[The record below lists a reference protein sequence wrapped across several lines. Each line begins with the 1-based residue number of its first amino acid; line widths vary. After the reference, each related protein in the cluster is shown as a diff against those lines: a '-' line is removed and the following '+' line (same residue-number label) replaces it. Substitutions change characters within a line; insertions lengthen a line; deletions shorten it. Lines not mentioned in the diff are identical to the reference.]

1 MFFFSG
7 LFGDVEQIS
16 HFDSYHPV
24 GSTGEIIFLGAVVE
38 IGEAIVIAS
47 FYLEMAD
54 FGAQFYTEAGRYT
67 IIELVFHIHVMLFGG
82 KVGIVFPRTA
92 LCCSAFAAAVSAAP
106 VTTQGTGVGK
116 HGDVTVA
123 VTFDSGKIKDIKIVK
138 QQENPVLAAKVFT
151 DLKQHVIDTNSV
163 QLDAISG
170 ATFSSKGFL
179 DAVADAAKKAGVTLS
194 KADKK
199 AIKKAVKALPKES
212 SYDVV
217 VIGAGGAGFSAAI
230 EAKNAGA
237 NVVLLEKMPAV
248 GGNSLIS
255 GAEMNAAKN
264 WVQPKL
270 GINDDSPEL
279 HAEDTYKGGDM
290 KGDMNVI
297 KVMTHNALDAAK
309 WCRDYLGVRF
319 EDDNL
324 FFFGGHSRKRALI
337 PVGHTGTE
345 FITKF
350 QAKADELG
358 IPVITNMKAEELI
371 KDKSGRVVGV
381 KATMN
386 GASYTFNAKGGVVLA
401 TGGFGA
407 NPEMVK
413 KYNPK
418 IDERFKT
425 TDAPGTTG
433 EALYMAERAGAQ
445 LVNMGYIQTYPIC
458 DPISGVIELIADA
471 RFDGAIMLNQEGK
484 RFVEELQRRDV
495 LSEAILKQ
503 TGGYCWVLWND
514 KIGSISNT
522 VKEHPTEY
530 EAFTKQGIMA
540 TCDDLKCVADFTKIP
555 FDSLKGTVNRVSSMT
570 GKGNDKDFNHRSG
583 LVDMT
588 QGKYYVIKAVP
599 SVHHTMGGVRIN
611 EKAQAL
617 TAEGKAIPG
626 LWAAGEV
633 TGVTHGTNRLG
644 GNAYTDIIV
653 FGRIAGKAAAEAAK

>member
-1 MFFFSG
+1 
-7 LFGDVEQIS
+7 
-16 HFDSYHPV
+16 
-24 GSTGEIIFLGAVVE
+24 
-38 IGEAIVIAS
+38 
-47 FYLEMAD
+47 
-54 FGAQFYTEAGRYT
+54 
-67 IIELVFHIHVMLFGG
+67 MLF
-82 KVGIVFPRTA
+82 RQT
-92 LCCSAFAAAVSAAP
+92 LLAAAVGLMSAAAVAAP

-116 HGDVTVA
+116 HGDMTVA
-123 VTFDSGKIKDIKIVK
+123 VTFDNGRIQAIEIVK
-138 QQENPVLAAKVFT
+138 EAENPVLAKKVYT
-151 DLKQHVIDTNSV
+151 DLKAAVIASNSAD
-163 QLDAISG
+163 LDAISG

-179 DAVADAAKKAGVTLS
+179 DAVKDAAKKAGVTLS
-194 KADKK
+194 KADAKT
-199 AIKKAVKALPKES
+199 IKKVVKNIPAVS
-212 SYDVV
+212 NYDVV

-255 GAEMNAAKN
+255 GAEMNAARN

-270 GINDDSPEL
+270 GILDDSAER
-279 HAEDTYKGGDM
+279 HAADTFKGGDK
-290 KGDMNVI
+290 KGDMKVI
-297 KVMTHNALDAAK
+297 NVMTANALDAAK

-345 FITKF
+345 FIAKF

-358 IPVITNMKAEELI
+358 IPVITDMKAEELI
-371 KDKSGRVVGV
+371 KDKTGRVVGV
-381 KATMN
+381 KATSH
-386 GASYTFNAKGGVVLA
+386 GATYTFNAKGGVVLA

-407 NPEMVK
+407 NKAMVK

-433 EALYMAERAGAQ
+433 EALYMAKRAGAQ

-458 DPISGVIELIADA
+458 DPISGVIELIADS

-484 RFVEELQRRDV
+484 RFVEELERRDV

-503 TGGYCWVLWND
+503 TGNYCWVLWND
-514 KIGSISNT
+514 NIGKISNT

-540 TCDDLKCVADFTKIP
+540 TCPDLKCIADFTKMP
-555 FDSLKGTVNRVSSMT
+555 LKQLESTVKRVSSMA
-570 GKGNDKDFNHRSG
+570 GKGNDKDFHHRGG
-583 LVDMT
+583 LMDMSEG
-588 QGKYYVIKAVP
+588 QYYVIKAVP
-599 SVHHTMGGVRIN
+599 STHHTMGGVRIN

-617 TAEGKAIPG
+617 TAKGQVIPG

-653 FGRIAGKAAAEAAK
+653 FGRIAGEAAAFEAAARSAK

>member
-1 MFFFSG
+1 MK
-7 LFGDVEQIS
+7 
-16 HFDSYHPV
+16 
-24 GSTGEIIFLGAVVE
+24 STMIKSAVAMV
-38 IGEAIVIAS
+38 
-47 FYLEMAD
+47 
-54 FGAQFYTEAGRYT
+54 
-67 IIELVFHIHVMLFGG
+67 
-82 KVGIVFPRTA
+82 
-92 LCCSAFAAAVSAAP
+92 FAAGFATASMAAP
-106 VTTQGTGVGK
+106 VTAEGTGVGK
-116 HGDVTVA
+116 HGDITVA
-123 VTFDSGKIKDIKIVK
+123 VTFDAGKIQDIKIVK
-138 QQENPVLAAKVFT
+138 NAENPILAKKVFT
-151 DLKQHVIDTNSV
+151 DLKDQVVALSSTDV
-163 QLDAISG
+163 DLISG
-170 ATFSSKGFL
+170 ATFSAKGFI
-179 DAVADAAKKAGVTLS
+179 DAVNDAAKKAGVTLA

-199 AIKKAVKALPKES
+199 ALKKAARELPKTS
-212 SYDVV
+212 NYDVV

-230 EAKNAGA
+230 TARNAGA

-255 GAEMNAAKN
+255 GAEMNVAKN

-279 HAEDTYKGGDM
+279 HAQDTFKGGDG
-290 KGDMNVI
+290 KGDMKVI
-297 KVMTHNALDAAK
+297 NVMTHEALDAAK

-345 FITKF
+345 FIAKF

-371 KDKSGRVVGV
+371 KDKDGRVVGV
-381 KATMN
+381 KATMD
-386 GASYTFNAKGGVVLA
+386 GSEYTFNAKGGVVLA

-425 TDAPGTTG
+425 TDAPGSTG
-433 EALYMAERAGAQ
+433 EALYMAERAGAE

-458 DPISGVIELIADA
+458 DPLSGAIELIADA

-495 LSEAILKQ
+495 LSEAILNQ
-503 TGGYCWVLWND
+503 TGQYCWVLWND
-514 KIGSISNT
+514 NIGKISNT
-522 VKEHPTEY
+522 VKAHANEY
-530 EAFTKQGIMA
+530 EAFTKQGIMT
-540 TCDDLKCVADFTKIP
+540 TCDDLKCIADFTKIP
-555 FDSLKGTVNRVSSMT
+555 FDQLRKTVKRVSDMA

-583 LVDMT
+583 LVDMQ

-599 SVHHTMGGVRIN
+599 STHHTMGGVRIN
-611 EKAQAL
+611 EKAEAL
-617 TAEGKAIPG
+617 TAEGKVIPG

-653 FGRIAGKAAAEAAK
+653 FGRIAGEAAAKAAK

>member
-1 MFFFSG
+1 
-7 LFGDVEQIS
+7 
-16 HFDSYHPV
+16 
-24 GSTGEIIFLGAVVE
+24 
-38 IGEAIVIAS
+38 
-47 FYLEMAD
+47 
-54 FGAQFYTEAGRYT
+54 
-67 IIELVFHIHVMLFGG
+67 MLF
-82 KVGIVFPRTA
+82 RQT
-92 LCCSAFAAAVSAAP
+92 LLAAAVGLMSAAAVAAP

-116 HGDVTVA
+116 HGDMTVA
-123 VTFDSGKIKDIKIVK
+123 VTFDNGRIQAIEIVK
-138 QQENPVLAAKVFT
+138 EAENPVLAKKVYT
-151 DLKQHVIDTNSV
+151 DLKAAVSASNSAD
-163 QLDAISG
+163 LDAISG

-179 DAVADAAKKAGVTLS
+179 DAVKDAAKKAGVTLS
-194 KADKK
+194 KADAK
-199 AIKKAVKALPKES
+199 AIKKVVKNIPAVS
-212 SYDVV
+212 NYDVV

-255 GAEMNAAKN
+255 GAEMNAARN

-270 GINDDSPEL
+270 GILDDSAER
-279 HAEDTYKGGDM
+279 HAADTFKGGDK
-290 KGDMNVI
+290 KGDMKVI
-297 KVMTHNALDAAK
+297 NVMTANALDAAK

-345 FITKF
+345 FIAKF

-358 IPVITNMKAEELI
+358 IPVITDMKAEELI
-371 KDKSGRVVGV
+371 KDKTGRVVGV
-381 KATMN
+381 KATSH
-386 GASYTFNAKGGVVLA
+386 GATYTFNAKGGVVLA

-407 NPEMVK
+407 NKAMVK

-433 EALYMAERAGAQ
+433 EALYMAKRAGAQ

-458 DPISGVIELIADA
+458 DPISGVIELIADS

-484 RFVEELQRRDV
+484 RFVEELERRDV

-503 TGGYCWVLWND
+503 TGNYCWVLWND
-514 KIGSISNT
+514 NIGKISNT

-540 TCDDLKCVADFTKIP
+540 TCPDLKCIADFTKMP
-555 FDSLKGTVNRVSSMT
+555 LKQLESTVKRVSSMA
-570 GKGNDKDFNHRSG
+570 GKGNDKDFHHRGG
-583 LVDMT
+583 LMDMSEG
-588 QGKYYVIKAVP
+588 QYYVIKAVP
-599 SVHHTMGGVRIN
+599 STHHTMGGVRIN

-617 TAEGKAIPG
+617 TAKGQVIPG

-653 FGRIAGKAAAEAAK
+653 FGRIAGEAAAFEAAARSAK

>member
-1 MFFFSG
+1 
-7 LFGDVEQIS
+7 
-16 HFDSYHPV
+16 
-24 GSTGEIIFLGAVVE
+24 
-38 IGEAIVIAS
+38 
-47 FYLEMAD
+47 
-54 FGAQFYTEAGRYT
+54 
-67 IIELVFHIHVMLFGG
+67 MLFRQTLLAAT
-82 KVGIVFPRTA
+82 VG
-92 LCCSAFAAAVSAAP
+92 LMSAAAVAAP

-116 HGDVTVA
+116 HGDMTVA
-123 VTFDSGKIKDIKIVK
+123 VTFDNGRIQAIEIVK
-138 QQENPVLAAKVFT
+138 EAENPVLAKKVYT
-151 DLKQHVIDTNSV
+151 DLKAAVIASNSAD
-163 QLDAISG
+163 LDAISG

-179 DAVADAAKKAGVTLS
+179 DAVKDAAKKAGVTLS
-194 KADKK
+194 KADAQ
-199 AIKKAVKALPKES
+199 AIKKVVKNIPAVS
-212 SYDVV
+212 NYDVV

-255 GAEMNAAKN
+255 GAEMNAARN

-270 GINDDSPEL
+270 GILDDSAER
-279 HAEDTYKGGDM
+279 HAADTFKGGDK
-290 KGDMNVI
+290 KGDMKVI
-297 KVMTHNALDAAK
+297 NVMTANALDAAK

-345 FITKF
+345 FIAKF

-358 IPVITNMKAEELI
+358 IPVITDMKAEELI
-371 KDKSGRVVGV
+371 KDKTGRVVGV
-381 KATMN
+381 KATSH
-386 GASYTFNAKGGVVLA
+386 GATYTFNAKGGVVLA

-407 NPEMVK
+407 NKAMVK

-433 EALYMAERAGAQ
+433 EALYMAKRAGAQ

-484 RFVEELQRRDV
+484 RFVEELGRRDV
-495 LSEAILKQ
+495 LSEAILAQ
-503 TGGYCWVLWND
+503 TGNYCWVLWND
-514 KIGSISNT
+514 KIGAVSNT

-530 EAFTKQGIMA
+530 DAFTKQGIMT
-540 TCDDLKCVADFTKIP
+540 TCDDLKCISDFTKIP
-555 FDSLKGTVNRVSSMT
+555 YDALKGTVDRVTSMA
-570 GKGNDKDFNHRSG
+570 GKGNDKDFHHRAG
-583 LVDMT
+583 LVDMS

-611 EKAQAL
+611 EKAEAL
-617 TAEGKAIPG
+617 TADGKVIPG

>member
-1 MFFFSG
+1 MKSTMIKSAVAMVFA
-7 LFGDVEQIS
+7 
-16 HFDSYHPV
+16 V
-24 GSTGEIIFLGAVVE
+24 G
-38 IGEAIVIAS
+38 
-47 FYLEMAD
+47 
-54 FGAQFYTEAGRYT
+54 
-67 IIELVFHIHVMLFGG
+67 
-82 KVGIVFPRTA
+82 
-92 LCCSAFAAAVSAAP
+92 FAAASMAAP
-106 VTTQGTGVGK
+106 VTAEGTGVGK
-116 HGDVTVA
+116 HGDITVA
-123 VTFDSGKIKDIKIVK
+123 VTFDAGKIQDIKIVK
-138 QQENPVLAAKVFT
+138 NAENPILAKKVFT
-151 DLKQHVIDTNSV
+151 DLKDQVVALSSTDV
-163 QLDAISG
+163 DLVSG
-170 ATFSSKGFL
+170 ATFSAKGFI
-179 DAVADAAKKAGVTLS
+179 DAVNDAAKKAGVTLA

-199 AIKKAVKALPKES
+199 ALKKAARELPKTS
-212 SYDVV
+212 NYDVV

-230 EAKNAGA
+230 TARNAGA

-255 GAEMNAAKN
+255 GAEMNVAKN

-279 HAEDTYKGGDM
+279 HAQDTFKGGDG
-290 KGDMNVI
+290 KGDMKVI
-297 KVMTHNALDAAK
+297 NVMTHQALDAAK

-345 FITKF
+345 FIAKF

-371 KDKSGRVVGV
+371 KDKDGRVVGV
-381 KATMN
+381 KATMD
-386 GASYTFNAKGGVVLA
+386 GSEYTFNAKGGVVLA

-433 EALYMAERAGAQ
+433 EALYMAERAGAE

-458 DPISGVIELIADA
+458 DPISGAIELIADA

-495 LSEAILKQ
+495 LSEAILNQ
-503 TGGYCWVLWND
+503 TGRYCWVLWND

-522 VKEHPTEY
+522 VKAHANEY
-530 EAFTKQGIMA
+530 EAFTKQGIMT
-540 TCDDLKCVADFTKIP
+540 TCDDLKCIADFTKIP
-555 FDSLKGTVNRVSSMT
+555 FDQLQKTVKRVSDMA

-583 LVDMT
+583 LVDMQ

-599 SVHHTMGGVRIN
+599 STHHTMGGVRIN
-611 EKAQAL
+611 EKAEAL
-617 TAEGKAIPG
+617 TAEGKVIPG

-653 FGRIAGKAAAEAAK
+653 FGRIAGEAAAKAAK

>member
-1 MFFFSG
+1 MK
-7 LFGDVEQIS
+7 
-16 HFDSYHPV
+16 
-24 GSTGEIIFLGAVVE
+24 STMIKSAVAMVF
-38 IGEAIVIAS
+38 A
-47 FYLEMAD
+47 
-54 FGAQFYTEAGRYT
+54 AG
-67 IIELVFHIHVMLFGG
+67 
-82 KVGIVFPRTA
+82 
-92 LCCSAFAAAVSAAP
+92 FAAASMAAP
-106 VTTQGTGVGK
+106 VTAEGTGVGK
-116 HGDVTVA
+116 HGDITVA
-123 VTFDSGKIKDIKIVK
+123 VTFDAGKIQDIKIVK
-138 QQENPVLAAKVFT
+138 NAENPILAKKVFT
-151 DLKQHVIDTNSV
+151 DLKDQVVAFSSTDV
-163 QLDAISG
+163 DLVSG
-170 ATFSSKGFL
+170 ATFSAKGFI
-179 DAVADAAKKAGVTLS
+179 DAVNDAAKKAGVTLA

-199 AIKKAVKALPKES
+199 ALKKAARELPKTS
-212 SYDVV
+212 NYDVV

-230 EAKNAGA
+230 TAKNAGA

-255 GAEMNAAKN
+255 GAEMNVAKN

-279 HAEDTYKGGDM
+279 HAQDTFKGGDG
-290 KGDMNVI
+290 KGDMKVI
-297 KVMTHNALDAAK
+297 NVMTHEALDAAK

-345 FITKF
+345 FIAKF

-371 KDKSGRVVGV
+371 KDKDGRVVGV
-381 KATMN
+381 KATMD
-386 GASYTFNAKGGVVLA
+386 GSEYTFNAKGGVVLA

-458 DPISGVIELIADA
+458 DPISGAIELIADA

-495 LSEAILKQ
+495 LSEAILNQ
-503 TGGYCWVLWND
+503 TGQYCWVLWND

-522 VKEHPTEY
+522 VKAHANEY
-530 EAFTKQGIMA
+530 EAFTKQGIMT
-540 TCDDLKCVADFTKIP
+540 TCDDLKCIADFTKIP
-555 FDSLKGTVNRVSSMT
+555 FDQLRKTVKRVSDMA
-570 GKGNDKDFNHRSG
+570 GKGNDKDFNHRAG
-583 LVDMT
+583 LMDMQ

-599 SVHHTMGGVRIN
+599 STHHTMGGVRIN
-611 EKAQAL
+611 EKAEAL
-617 TAEGKAIPG
+617 TAEGKVIPG

-653 FGRIAGKAAAEAAK
+653 FGRIAGEAAAKAAK

>member
-1 MFFFSG
+1 MKSTMIKSAVAMVFA
-7 LFGDVEQIS
+7 
-16 HFDSYHPV
+16 V
-24 GSTGEIIFLGAVVE
+24 G
-38 IGEAIVIAS
+38 
-47 FYLEMAD
+47 
-54 FGAQFYTEAGRYT
+54 
-67 IIELVFHIHVMLFGG
+67 
-82 KVGIVFPRTA
+82 
-92 LCCSAFAAAVSAAP
+92 FAAASMAAP
-106 VTTQGTGVGK
+106 VTAEGTGVGK
-116 HGDVTVA
+116 HGDITVA
-123 VTFDSGKIKDIKIVK
+123 VTFDAGKIQDIKIVK
-138 QQENPVLAAKVFT
+138 NAENPILAKKVFT
-151 DLKQHVIDTNSV
+151 DLKDQVVALSSTDV
-163 QLDAISG
+163 DLISG
-170 ATFSSKGFL
+170 ATFSAKGFI
-179 DAVADAAKKAGVTLS
+179 DAVNDAAKKAGVTLA

-199 AIKKAVKALPKES
+199 ALKKAARELPKTS
-212 SYDVV
+212 NYDVV

-230 EAKNAGA
+230 TARNAGA

-255 GAEMNAAKN
+255 GAEMNVAKN

-279 HAEDTYKGGDM
+279 HAQDTFKGGDG
-290 KGDMNVI
+290 KGDMKVI
-297 KVMTHNALDAAK
+297 NVMTHQALDAAK

-345 FITKF
+345 FIAKF

-371 KDKSGRVVGV
+371 KDKDGRVVGV
-381 KATMN
+381 KATMD
-386 GASYTFNAKGGVVLA
+386 GSEYTFNAKGGVVLA

-458 DPISGVIELIADA
+458 DPISGAIELIADA

-495 LSEAILKQ
+495 LSEAILNQ
-503 TGGYCWVLWND
+503 TGRYCWVLWND

-522 VKEHPTEY
+522 VKAHANEY
-530 EAFTKQGIMA
+530 EAFTKQGIMT
-540 TCDDLKCVADFTKIP
+540 TCDDLKCIADFTKIP
-555 FDSLKGTVNRVSSMT
+555 FDQLRQTVKRVSDMA
-570 GKGNDKDFNHRSG
+570 GKGNDKDFNHRAG
-583 LVDMT
+583 LMDMQ

-599 SVHHTMGGVRIN
+599 STHHTMGGVRIN
-611 EKAQAL
+611 EKAEAL
-617 TAEGKAIPG
+617 TAEGKVIPG

-653 FGRIAGKAAAEAAK
+653 FGRIAGEAAAKAAK

>member
-1 MFFFSG
+1 MKSTMIKSAVAMVFA
-7 LFGDVEQIS
+7 
-16 HFDSYHPV
+16 V
-24 GSTGEIIFLGAVVE
+24 G
-38 IGEAIVIAS
+38 
-47 FYLEMAD
+47 
-54 FGAQFYTEAGRYT
+54 
-67 IIELVFHIHVMLFGG
+67 
-82 KVGIVFPRTA
+82 
-92 LCCSAFAAAVSAAP
+92 FAAASMAAP
-106 VTTQGTGVGK
+106 VTAEGTGVGK
-116 HGDVTVA
+116 HGDITVA
-123 VTFDSGKIKDIKIVK
+123 VTFDAGKIQDIKIVK
-138 QQENPVLAAKVFT
+138 NAENPILAKKVFT
-151 DLKQHVIDTNSV
+151 DLKDQVVALSSTDV
-163 QLDAISG
+163 DLVSG
-170 ATFSSKGFL
+170 ATFSAKGFI
-179 DAVADAAKKAGVTLS
+179 DAVNDAAKKAGVTLA

-199 AIKKAVKALPKES
+199 ALKKAARELPKTS
-212 SYDVV
+212 NYDVV

-230 EAKNAGA
+230 TARNAGA

-279 HAEDTYKGGDM
+279 HAEDTFKGGDG
-290 KGDMNVI
+290 KGDMKVI
-297 KVMTHNALDAAK
+297 NVMTHQALDAAK

-345 FITKF
+345 FIAKF

-371 KDKSGRVVGV
+371 KDKDGRVVGV
-381 KATMN
+381 KATMD
-386 GASYTFNAKGGVVLA
+386 GSEYTFNAKGGVVLA

-458 DPISGVIELIADA
+458 DPISGAIELIADA

-495 LSEAILKQ
+495 LSEAILNQ
-503 TGGYCWVLWND
+503 TGRYCWVLWND

-522 VKEHPTEY
+522 VKAHANEY
-530 EAFTKQGIMA
+530 EAFTKQGIMT
-540 TCDDLKCVADFTKIP
+540 TCDDLKCIADFTKIP
-555 FDSLKGTVNRVSSMT
+555 FDQLRKTVKRVSDMA
-570 GKGNDKDFNHRSG
+570 GKGNDKDFNHRAG
-583 LVDMT
+583 LMDMQ

-599 SVHHTMGGVRIN
+599 STHHTMGGVRIN
-611 EKAQAL
+611 EKAEAL
-617 TAEGKAIPG
+617 TAEGKVIPG

-653 FGRIAGKAAAEAAK
+653 FGRIAGEAAAKAAK

>member
-1 MFFFSG
+1 MK
-7 LFGDVEQIS
+7 
-16 HFDSYHPV
+16 
-24 GSTGEIIFLGAVVE
+24 STMIKSAVAMVF
-38 IGEAIVIAS
+38 A
-47 FYLEMAD
+47 
-54 FGAQFYTEAGRYT
+54 AG
-67 IIELVFHIHVMLFGG
+67 
-82 KVGIVFPRTA
+82 
-92 LCCSAFAAAVSAAP
+92 FAAASMAAP
-106 VTTQGTGVGK
+106 VTAEGTGVGK
-116 HGDVTVA
+116 HGDITVA
-123 VTFDSGKIKDIKIVK
+123 VTFDAGKIQDIKIVK
-138 QQENPVLAAKVFT
+138 NAENPILAKKVFT
-151 DLKQHVIDTNSV
+151 DLKDQVVALSSTDV
-163 QLDAISG
+163 DLVSG
-170 ATFSSKGFL
+170 ATFSAKGFI
-179 DAVADAAKKAGVTLS
+179 DAVNDAAKKAGVTLA

-199 AIKKAVKALPKES
+199 ALKKAARELPKTS
-212 SYDVV
+212 NYDVV

-230 EAKNAGA
+230 TAKNAGA

-255 GAEMNAAKN
+255 GAEMNVARN

-279 HAEDTYKGGDM
+279 HAQDTFKGGDG
-290 KGDMNVI
+290 KGDMKVI
-297 KVMTHNALDAAK
+297 NVMTHEALDAAK

-345 FITKF
+345 FIAKF

-371 KDKSGRVVGV
+371 KDKDGRVVGV
-381 KATMN
+381 KATMD
-386 GASYTFNAKGGVVLA
+386 GSEYTFNAKGGVVLA

-458 DPISGVIELIADA
+458 DPISGAIELIADA

-495 LSEAILKQ
+495 LSEAILNQ
-503 TGGYCWVLWND
+503 TGRYCWVLWND

-522 VKEHPTEY
+522 VKAHANEY
-530 EAFTKQGIMA
+530 EAFTKQGVMT
-540 TCDDLKCVADFTKIP
+540 TCDDLKCIADFTKIP
-555 FDSLKGTVNRVSSMT
+555 FDQLRKTVKRVSDMA

-583 LVDMT
+583 LVDMQ

-599 SVHHTMGGVRIN
+599 STHHTMGGVRIN
-611 EKAQAL
+611 EKAEAL
-617 TAEGKAIPG
+617 TAEGKVIPG

-653 FGRIAGKAAAEAAK
+653 FGRIAGEAAAKAAK

>member
-1 MFFFSG
+1 M
-7 LFGDVEQIS
+7 
-16 HFDSYHPV
+16 
-24 GSTGEIIFLGAVVE
+24 
-38 IGEAIVIAS
+38 
-47 FYLEMAD
+47 
-54 FGAQFYTEAGRYT
+54 QFKKT
-67 IIELVFHIHVMLFGG
+67 ML
-82 KVGIVFPRTA
+82 
-92 LCCSAFAAAVSAAP
+92 SAAAMVVAGTLSASLFAAP
-106 VTTQGTGVGK
+106 VTTEGTGVGK
-116 HGDVTVA
+116 HGDITVA
-123 VTFDSGKIKDIKIVK
+123 VTFDNGKIQDIKVVK
-138 QQENPVLAAKVFT
+138 SAENPVLAAKVFSEFKDDVIAQSST
-151 DLKQHVIDTNSV
+151 DLDM
-163 QLDAISG
+163 ISG
-170 ATFSSKGFL
+170 ATFSTKGFV
-179 DAVADAAKKAGVTLS
+179 DAVNDAAKKAGVTLA

-199 AIKKAVKALPKES
+199 ALKKVARDLPKTS
-212 SYDVV
+212 NYDVV

-230 EAKNAGA
+230 TAKAAGA

-255 GAEMNAAKN
+255 GAEMNVAKN

-270 GINDDSPEL
+270 NINDDSPEL
-279 HAEDTYKGGDM
+279 HAQDTFKGGDE
-290 KGDMNVI
+290 KGDMKVI
-297 KVMTHNALDAAK
+297 NVMTHQALDAAK

-337 PVGHTGTE
+337 PFGHTGTE

-358 IPVITNMKAEELI
+358 IPVVTNMKAEELI
-371 KDKSGRVVGV
+371 KDKDGRVVGV
-381 KATMN
+381 KATMD
-386 GASYTFNAKGGVVLA
+386 GAEYTFNAKGGVVLA

-458 DPISGVIELIADA
+458 DPLSGAIELIADA

-495 LSEAILKQ
+495 LSEAILNQ
-503 TGGYCWVLWND
+503 TGRYCWVLWND
-514 KIGSISNT
+514 NIGKISNT
-522 VKEHPTEY
+522 VKEHANEY

-540 TCDDLKCVADFTKIP
+540 TCDDLKCIADFTKIP
-555 FDSLKGTVNRVSSMT
+555 FDQLQSTVKRVTDMA
-570 GKGNDKDFNHRSG
+570 GKGNDKDFNHRAG
-583 LVDMT
+583 LMDMS

-599 SVHHTMGGVRIN
+599 STHHTMGGVRIN

-617 TAEGKAIPG
+617 TAEGKVIPG

-653 FGRIAGKAAAEAAK
+653 FGRIAGEAAAQAAK

>member
-1 MFFFSG
+1 MHFSRALIAG
-7 LFGDVEQIS
+7 LV
-16 HFDSYHPV
+16 
-24 GSTGEIIFLGAVVE
+24 
-38 IGEAIVIAS
+38 
-47 FYLEMAD
+47 
-54 FGAQFYTEAGRYT
+54 
-67 IIELVFHIHVMLFGG
+67 
-82 KVGIVFPRTA
+82 
-92 LCCSAFAAAVSAAP
+92 CSAFAAAVSAAP

-199 AIKKAVKALPKES
+199 AIKKVVKTLPKES

-319 EDDNL
+319 ADDNL

>member
-1 MFFFSG
+1 MHFSRALIAG
-7 LFGDVEQIS
+7 LV
-16 HFDSYHPV
+16 
-24 GSTGEIIFLGAVVE
+24 
-38 IGEAIVIAS
+38 
-47 FYLEMAD
+47 
-54 FGAQFYTEAGRYT
+54 
-67 IIELVFHIHVMLFGG
+67 
-82 KVGIVFPRTA
+82 
-92 LCCSAFAAAVSAAP
+92 CSVFAAAVSAAP

-199 AIKKAVKALPKES
+199 AIKKVVKTLPKES
-212 SYDVV
+212 TYDVV

-617 TAEGKAIPG
+617 TAEGKAIPS

>member
-1 MFFFSG
+1 
-7 LFGDVEQIS
+7 
-16 HFDSYHPV
+16 
-24 GSTGEIIFLGAVVE
+24 
-38 IGEAIVIAS
+38 
-47 FYLEMAD
+47 
-54 FGAQFYTEAGRYT
+54 
-67 IIELVFHIHVMLFGG
+67 MLF
-82 KVGIVFPRTA
+82 RQT
-92 LCCSAFAAAVSAAP
+92 LLAAAVGLMSAAAVAAP

-116 HGDVTVA
+116 HGDMTVA
-123 VTFDSGKIKDIKIVK
+123 VTLDNGRIQAIEIVK
-138 QQENPVLAAKVFT
+138 EAENPVLAKKVYT
-151 DLKQHVIDTNSV
+151 DLKAAVIASNSAD
-163 QLDAISG
+163 LDAISG

-179 DAVADAAKKAGVTLS
+179 DAVKDAAKKAGVTLS
-194 KADKK
+194 KADAK
-199 AIKKAVKALPKES
+199 AIKKVVKNIPAVS
-212 SYDVV
+212 NYDVV

-255 GAEMNAAKN
+255 GAEMNAARN

-270 GINDDSPEL
+270 GILDDSAER
-279 HAEDTYKGGDM
+279 HAADTFKGGDK
-290 KGDMNVI
+290 KGDMKVI
-297 KVMTHNALDAAK
+297 NVMTANALDAAK

-345 FITKF
+345 FIAKF

-358 IPVITNMKAEELI
+358 IPVITDMKAEELI
-371 KDKSGRVVGV
+371 KDKTGRVVGV
-381 KATMN
+381 KATSH
-386 GASYTFNAKGGVVLA
+386 GATYTFNAKGGVVLA

-407 NPEMVK
+407 NKAMVK

-433 EALYMAERAGAQ
+433 EALYMAKRAGAQ

-458 DPISGVIELIADA
+458 DPISGVIELIADS

-484 RFVEELQRRDV
+484 RFVEELERRDV

-503 TGGYCWVLWND
+503 TGNYCWVLWND
-514 KIGSISNT
+514 NIGKISNT

-540 TCDDLKCVADFTKIP
+540 TCPDLKCIADFTKMP
-555 FDSLKGTVNRVSSMT
+555 LKQLESTVKRVSSMA
-570 GKGNDKDFNHRSG
+570 GKGNDKDFHHRGG
-583 LVDMT
+583 LMDMSEG
-588 QGKYYVIKAVP
+588 QYYVIKAVP
-599 SVHHTMGGVRIN
+599 STHHTMGGVRIN

-617 TAEGKAIPG
+617 TAKGQVIPG

-653 FGRIAGKAAAEAAK
+653 FGRIAGEAAAFEAAARSAK

>member
-1 MFFFSG
+1 MKSTMIKSAVAMVFA
-7 LFGDVEQIS
+7 
-16 HFDSYHPV
+16 V
-24 GSTGEIIFLGAVVE
+24 G
-38 IGEAIVIAS
+38 
-47 FYLEMAD
+47 
-54 FGAQFYTEAGRYT
+54 
-67 IIELVFHIHVMLFGG
+67 
-82 KVGIVFPRTA
+82 
-92 LCCSAFAAAVSAAP
+92 FAAASMAAP
-106 VTTQGTGVGK
+106 VTAEGTGVGK
-116 HGDVTVA
+116 HGDITVA
-123 VTFDSGKIKDIKIVK
+123 VTFDAGKIQDIKIVK
-138 QQENPVLAAKVFT
+138 NAENPILAKKVFT
-151 DLKQHVIDTNSV
+151 DLKDQVVALSSTDV
-163 QLDAISG
+163 DLVSG
-170 ATFSSKGFL
+170 ATFSAKGFI
-179 DAVADAAKKAGVTLS
+179 DAVNDAAKKAGVTLA

-199 AIKKAVKALPKES
+199 ALKKAARELPKTS
-212 SYDVV
+212 NYDVV

-230 EAKNAGA
+230 TARNAGA

-255 GAEMNAAKN
+255 GAEMNVAKN

-279 HAEDTYKGGDM
+279 HAQDTFKGGDG
-290 KGDMNVI
+290 KGDMKVI
-297 KVMTHNALDAAK
+297 NVMTHEALDAAK

-345 FITKF
+345 FIAKF

-371 KDKSGRVVGV
+371 KNKDGRVVGV
-381 KATMN
+381 KATMD
-386 GASYTFNAKGGVVLA
+386 GSEYTFNAKGGVVLA

-458 DPISGVIELIADA
+458 DPISGAIELIADA

-495 LSEAILKQ
+495 LSEAILNQ
-503 TGGYCWVLWND
+503 TGRYCWVLWND

-522 VKEHPTEY
+522 VKAHANEY
-530 EAFTKQGIMA
+530 EAFTKQGIMT
-540 TCDDLKCVADFTKIP
+540 TCDDLKCIADFTKIP
-555 FDSLKGTVNRVSSMT
+555 FDQLQKTVKRVSDMA
-570 GKGNDKDFNHRSG
+570 GKGNDKDFNHRAG
-583 LVDMT
+583 LMDMQ

-599 SVHHTMGGVRIN
+599 STHHTMGGVRIN
-611 EKAQAL
+611 EKAEAL
-617 TAEGKAIPG
+617 TAEGKVIPG

-653 FGRIAGKAAAEAAK
+653 FGRIAGEAAAKAAK

>member
-1 MFFFSG
+1 MHFSRALIAG
-7 LFGDVEQIS
+7 LV
-16 HFDSYHPV
+16 
-24 GSTGEIIFLGAVVE
+24 
-38 IGEAIVIAS
+38 
-47 FYLEMAD
+47 
-54 FGAQFYTEAGRYT
+54 
-67 IIELVFHIHVMLFGG
+67 
-82 KVGIVFPRTA
+82 
-92 LCCSAFAAAVSAAP
+92 CSAFAAAVSAAP

-358 IPVITNMKAEELI
+358 IPIITNMKAEDLT

>member
-1 MFFFSG
+1 MHFSRALIAG
-7 LFGDVEQIS
+7 LV
-16 HFDSYHPV
+16 
-24 GSTGEIIFLGAVVE
+24 
-38 IGEAIVIAS
+38 
-47 FYLEMAD
+47 
-54 FGAQFYTEAGRYT
+54 
-67 IIELVFHIHVMLFGG
+67 
-82 KVGIVFPRTA
+82 
-92 LCCSAFAAAVSAAP
+92 CSVFAAAVSAAP

-199 AIKKAVKALPKES
+199 AIKKVVKTLPKES

-345 FITKF
+345 FIAKF

>member
-1 MFFFSG
+1 MQFSRALIAG
-7 LFGDVEQIS
+7 LV
-16 HFDSYHPV
+16 
-24 GSTGEIIFLGAVVE
+24 
-38 IGEAIVIAS
+38 
-47 FYLEMAD
+47 
-54 FGAQFYTEAGRYT
+54 
-67 IIELVFHIHVMLFGG
+67 
-82 KVGIVFPRTA
+82 
-92 LCCSAFAAAVSAAP
+92 CSAFAAAVSAAP

-151 DLKQHVIDTNSV
+151 DLKQHVINTNSV

>member
-1 MFFFSG
+1 MK
-7 LFGDVEQIS
+7 
-16 HFDSYHPV
+16 
-24 GSTGEIIFLGAVVE
+24 STMIKSAVAMVF
-38 IGEAIVIAS
+38 A
-47 FYLEMAD
+47 
-54 FGAQFYTEAGRYT
+54 AG
-67 IIELVFHIHVMLFGG
+67 
-82 KVGIVFPRTA
+82 
-92 LCCSAFAAAVSAAP
+92 FAAASMAAP
-106 VTTQGTGVGK
+106 VTAEGTGVGK
-116 HGDVTVA
+116 HGDITVA
-123 VTFDSGKIKDIKIVK
+123 VTFDAGKIQDIKIVK
-138 QQENPVLAAKVFT
+138 NAENPILAKKVFT
-151 DLKQHVIDTNSV
+151 DLKDQVVALSSTDV
-163 QLDAISG
+163 DLVSG
-170 ATFSSKGFL
+170 ATFSAKGFI
-179 DAVADAAKKAGVTLS
+179 DAVNDAAKKAGVTLA

-199 AIKKAVKALPKES
+199 ALKKAARELPKTS
-212 SYDVV
+212 NYDVV

-230 EAKNAGA
+230 TARNAGA

-255 GAEMNAAKN
+255 GAEMNVAKN

-279 HAEDTYKGGDM
+279 HAQDTFKGGDG
-290 KGDMNVI
+290 KGDMKVI
-297 KVMTHNALDAAK
+297 NVMTHEALDAAK

-345 FITKF
+345 FIAKF

-371 KDKSGRVVGV
+371 KNKDGRVVGV
-381 KATMN
+381 KATMD
-386 GASYTFNAKGGVVLA
+386 GSEYTFNAKGGVVLA

-425 TDAPGTTG
+425 TDAPGSTG
-433 EALYMAERAGAQ
+433 EALYMAERAGAE

-458 DPISGVIELIADA
+458 DPLSGAIELIADA

-495 LSEAILKQ
+495 LSEAILNQ
-503 TGGYCWVLWND
+503 TGRYCWVLWND

-522 VKEHPTEY
+522 VKAHANEY
-530 EAFTKQGIMA
+530 EAFTKQGIMT
-540 TCDDLKCVADFTKIP
+540 TCDDLKCIADFTKIP
-555 FDSLKGTVNRVSSMT
+555 FDQLQKTVKRVSDMA

-583 LVDMT
+583 LVDMQ

-599 SVHHTMGGVRIN
+599 STHHTMGGVRIN
-611 EKAQAL
+611 EKAEAL
-617 TAEGKAIPG
+617 TAEGKVIPG

-653 FGRIAGKAAAEAAK
+653 FGRIAGEAAAKAAK

>member
-1 MFFFSG
+1 
-7 LFGDVEQIS
+7 
-16 HFDSYHPV
+16 
-24 GSTGEIIFLGAVVE
+24 
-38 IGEAIVIAS
+38 
-47 FYLEMAD
+47 
-54 FGAQFYTEAGRYT
+54 
-67 IIELVFHIHVMLFGG
+67 MLFRQTLLAAT
-82 KVGIVFPRTA
+82 VG
-92 LCCSAFAAAVSAAP
+92 LMSAAAVAAP

-116 HGDVTVA
+116 HGDMTVA
-123 VTFDSGKIKDIKIVK
+123 VTFDNGRIQAIEIVK
-138 QQENPVLAAKVFT
+138 EAENPVLAKKVYT
-151 DLKQHVIDTNSV
+151 DLKAAVIASNSAD
-163 QLDAISG
+163 LDAISG

-179 DAVADAAKKAGVTLS
+179 DAVKDAAKKAGVTLS
-194 KADKK
+194 KADAK
-199 AIKKAVKALPKES
+199 AIKKVVKNIPAVS
-212 SYDVV
+212 NYDVV

-255 GAEMNAAKN
+255 GAEMNAARN

-270 GINDDSPEL
+270 GILDDSAER
-279 HAEDTYKGGDM
+279 HAADTFKGGDK
-290 KGDMNVI
+290 KGDMKVI
-297 KVMTHNALDAAK
+297 NVMTANALDAAK

-345 FITKF
+345 FIAKF

-358 IPVITNMKAEELI
+358 IPVITDMKAEELI
-371 KDKSGRVVGV
+371 KDKTGRVVGV
-381 KATMN
+381 KATSH
-386 GASYTFNAKGGVVLA
+386 GATYTFNAKGGVVLA

-407 NPEMVK
+407 NKAMVK

-433 EALYMAERAGAQ
+433 EALYMAKCAGAQ

-458 DPISGVIELIADA
+458 DPISGVIELIADS

-484 RFVEELQRRDV
+484 RFVEELERRDV

-503 TGGYCWVLWND
+503 TGNYCWVLWND
-514 KIGSISNT
+514 NIGKISNT

-540 TCDDLKCVADFTKIP
+540 TCPDLKCIADFTKMP
-555 FDSLKGTVNRVSSMT
+555 LKQLESTVKRVSSMA
-570 GKGNDKDFNHRSG
+570 GKGNDKDFHHRGG
-583 LVDMT
+583 LMDMSEG
-588 QGKYYVIKAVP
+588 QYYVIKAVP
-599 SVHHTMGGVRIN
+599 STHHTMGGVRIN

-617 TAEGKAIPG
+617 TAKGQVIPG

-653 FGRIAGKAAAEAAK
+653 FGRIAGEAAAFEAAARSAK

>member
-1 MFFFSG
+1 MK
-7 LFGDVEQIS
+7 
-16 HFDSYHPV
+16 
-24 GSTGEIIFLGAVVE
+24 STMIKSAVAMVF
-38 IGEAIVIAS
+38 A
-47 FYLEMAD
+47 
-54 FGAQFYTEAGRYT
+54 AG
-67 IIELVFHIHVMLFGG
+67 
-82 KVGIVFPRTA
+82 
-92 LCCSAFAAAVSAAP
+92 FAAASMAAP
-106 VTTQGTGVGK
+106 VTAEGTGVGK
-116 HGDVTVA
+116 HGDITVA
-123 VTFDSGKIKDIKIVK
+123 VTFDAGKIQDIKIVK
-138 QQENPVLAAKVFT
+138 NAENPILAKKVFT
-151 DLKQHVIDTNSV
+151 DLKDQVVALSSTDV
-163 QLDAISG
+163 DLISG
-170 ATFSSKGFL
+170 ATFSAKGFI
-179 DAVADAAKKAGVTLS
+179 DAVNDAAKKAGVTLA

-199 AIKKAVKALPKES
+199 ALKKAARKLPKTS
-212 SYDVV
+212 NYDVV

-230 EAKNAGA
+230 TARNAGA

-279 HAEDTYKGGDM
+279 HAQDTFKGGDG
-290 KGDMNVI
+290 KGDMKVI
-297 KVMTHNALDAAK
+297 NVMTHEALDAAK

-345 FITKF
+345 FIAKF

-371 KDKSGRVVGV
+371 KNKNGRVVGV
-381 KATMN
+381 KATMD
-386 GASYTFNAKGGVVLA
+386 GSEYTFNAKGGVVLA

-425 TDAPGTTG
+425 TDAPGSTG
-433 EALYMAERAGAQ
+433 EALYMAERAGAE

-458 DPISGVIELIADA
+458 DPLSGAIELIADA

-495 LSEAILKQ
+495 LSEAILNQ
-503 TGGYCWVLWND
+503 TGQYCWVLWND
-514 KIGSISNT
+514 NIGKISNT
-522 VKEHPTEY
+522 VKAHANEY
-530 EAFTKQGIMA
+530 EAFTKQGIMT
-540 TCDDLKCVADFTKIP
+540 TCDDLKCIADFTKIP
-555 FDSLKGTVNRVSSMT
+555 FDQLQKTVKRVSDMA
-570 GKGNDKDFNHRSG
+570 GKGNDKDFNHRAG
-583 LVDMT
+583 LMDMQ

-599 SVHHTMGGVRIN
+599 STHHTMGGVRIN
-611 EKAQAL
+611 EKAEAL
-617 TAEGKAIPG
+617 TAEGKVIPG

-653 FGRIAGKAAAEAAK
+653 FGRIAGEAAAKAAK

>member
-1 MFFFSG
+1 MHFSRALIAG
-7 LFGDVEQIS
+7 LV
-16 HFDSYHPV
+16 
-24 GSTGEIIFLGAVVE
+24 
-38 IGEAIVIAS
+38 
-47 FYLEMAD
+47 
-54 FGAQFYTEAGRYT
+54 
-67 IIELVFHIHVMLFGG
+67 
-82 KVGIVFPRTA
+82 
-92 LCCSAFAAAVSAAP
+92 CSVFAAAVSAAP

-199 AIKKAVKALPKES
+199 AIKKVVKTLPKES
-212 SYDVV
+212 TYDVV

-530 EAFTKQGIMA
+530 EAFTKQGIMV

>member
-1 MFFFSG
+1 MK
-7 LFGDVEQIS
+7 
-16 HFDSYHPV
+16 
-24 GSTGEIIFLGAVVE
+24 STMIKSAVAMVF
-38 IGEAIVIAS
+38 A
-47 FYLEMAD
+47 
-54 FGAQFYTEAGRYT
+54 AG
-67 IIELVFHIHVMLFGG
+67 
-82 KVGIVFPRTA
+82 
-92 LCCSAFAAAVSAAP
+92 FAAASMAAP
-106 VTTQGTGVGK
+106 VTAQGTGVGK
-116 HGDVTVA
+116 HGDITVA
-123 VTFDSGKIKDIKIVK
+123 VTFDAGKIQDIKIVK
-138 QQENPVLAAKVFT
+138 NAENPILAKKVFT
-151 DLKQHVIDTNSV
+151 DLKDQVVALSSTDV
-163 QLDAISG
+163 DLVSG
-170 ATFSSKGFL
+170 ATFSAKGFI
-179 DAVADAAKKAGVTLS
+179 DAVNDAAKKAGVTLA

-199 AIKKAVKALPKES
+199 ALKKAARELPKTS
-212 SYDVV
+212 NYDVV

-230 EAKNAGA
+230 TAKNAGA

-279 HAEDTYKGGDM
+279 HAQDTFKGGDG
-290 KGDMNVI
+290 KGDMKVI
-297 KVMTHNALDAAK
+297 NVMTHEALDAAK

-345 FITKF
+345 FIAKF

-371 KDKSGRVVGV
+371 KNKDGRVVGV
-381 KATMN
+381 KATMD
-386 GASYTFNAKGGVVLA
+386 GSEYTFNAKGGVVLA

-425 TDAPGTTG
+425 TDAPGSTG

-458 DPISGVIELIADA
+458 DPISGAIELIADA

-495 LSEAILKQ
+495 LSEAILNQ
-503 TGGYCWVLWND
+503 TGRYCWVHWND
-514 KIGSISNT
+514 NIGKISNT
-522 VKEHPTEY
+522 VKAHANEY
-530 EAFTKQGIMA
+530 EAFTKQGVMA
-540 TCDDLKCVADFTKIP
+540 TCDDLKCIADFTKIP
-555 FDSLKGTVNRVSSMT
+555 FDQLQKTVKRVSDMA
-570 GKGNDKDFNHRSG
+570 GKGNDKDFNHRAG
-583 LVDMT
+583 LMDMQ

-599 SVHHTMGGVRIN
+599 STHHTMGGVRIN
-611 EKAQAL
+611 EKAEAL

-653 FGRIAGKAAAEAAK
+653 FGRIAGEAAAKAAK

>member
-1 MFFFSG
+1 MHFSRALIAG
-7 LFGDVEQIS
+7 LV
-16 HFDSYHPV
+16 
-24 GSTGEIIFLGAVVE
+24 
-38 IGEAIVIAS
+38 
-47 FYLEMAD
+47 
-54 FGAQFYTEAGRYT
+54 
-67 IIELVFHIHVMLFGG
+67 
-82 KVGIVFPRTA
+82 
-92 LCCSAFAAAVSAAP
+92 CSVFAAAVSAAP

-199 AIKKAVKALPKES
+199 AIKKVVKTLPKES
-212 SYDVV
+212 TYDVV

-358 IPVITNMKAEELI
+358 IPVIINMKAEELI

>member
-1 MFFFSG
+1 MRKFFFCIVGPSEWDG
-7 LFGDVEQIS
+7 SAIHKGVEQIMMKK
-16 HFDSYHPV
+16 
-24 GSTGEIIFLGAVVE
+24 TLI
-38 IGEAIVIAS
+38 
-47 FYLEMAD
+47 
-54 FGAQFYTEAGRYT
+54 
-67 IIELVFHIHVMLFGG
+67 
-82 KVGIVFPRTA
+82 TA
-92 LCCSAFAAAVSAAP
+92 LIATVFAGGAMAAAVTAE
-106 VTTQGTGVGK
+106 GTGVGK

-123 VTFDSGKIKDIKIVK
+123 VTFDGGKITDIKVVK
-138 QQENPVLAAKVFT
+138 EQENKVLARGVYT
-151 DLKQHVIDTNSV
+151 DLKDQVIATNSAD
-163 QLDAISG
+163 LDVISG

-179 DAVADAAKKAGVTLS
+179 DAVKDAAKKAGVTLS

-199 AIKKAVKALPKES
+199 AIKKVAKDLPKNS

-217 VIGAGGAGFSAAI
+217 VVGAGGAGFSAAI

-290 KGDMNVI
+290 KGDMKVI
-297 KVMTHNALDAAK
+297 NVMTHNALDAAL

-337 PVGHTGTE
+337 PVGHPGTE

-358 IPVITNMKAEELI
+358 IPVITNMKMTDLI
-371 KDKSGRVVGV
+371 LDKDGRVSGV

-386 GASYTFNAKGGVVLA
+386 GAEYTFNAKGGVVLA

-407 NPEMVK
+407 NKEMVK

-418 IDERFKT
+418 IDERFMT

-433 EALYMAERAGAQ
+433 EALYIAEKAGAE

-458 DPISGVIELIADA
+458 DPISGVIELIADS

-484 RFVEELQRRDV
+484 RFVEELDRRDV

-514 KIGSISNT
+514 NIGKISNT
-522 VKEHPTEY
+522 VGTHTTEY
-530 EAFTKQGIMA
+530 DAFTKQGIMA
-540 TCDDLKCVADFTKIP
+540 TCDDLKCIADFTKIP
-555 FDSLKGTVNRVSSMT
+555 FDQLKKTVDRVTSMA
-570 GKGNDKDFNHRSG
+570 GKGNDKDFHHRGG
-583 LVDMT
+583 LMDMS

-599 SVHHTMGGVRIN
+599 STHHTMGGIRIN

-617 TAEGKAIPG
+617 TKEGKVIPG

>member
-1 MFFFSG
+1 MKSTMIKSAVAMVFA
-7 LFGDVEQIS
+7 
-16 HFDSYHPV
+16 V
-24 GSTGEIIFLGAVVE
+24 G
-38 IGEAIVIAS
+38 
-47 FYLEMAD
+47 
-54 FGAQFYTEAGRYT
+54 
-67 IIELVFHIHVMLFGG
+67 
-82 KVGIVFPRTA
+82 
-92 LCCSAFAAAVSAAP
+92 FAAASMAAP
-106 VTTQGTGVGK
+106 VTAEGTGVGK
-116 HGDVTVA
+116 HGDITVA
-123 VTFDSGKIKDIKIVK
+123 VTFDAGKIQDIKIVK
-138 QQENPVLAAKVFT
+138 NAENPILAKKVFT
-151 DLKQHVIDTNSV
+151 DLKDQVVALSSTDV
-163 QLDAISG
+163 DLISG
-170 ATFSSKGFL
+170 ATFSAKGFI
-179 DAVADAAKKAGVTLS
+179 DAVNDAAKKAGVTLA

-199 AIKKAVKALPKES
+199 ALKKAARELPKTS
-212 SYDVV
+212 NYDVV

-230 EAKNAGA
+230 TAKNAGA

-255 GAEMNAAKN
+255 GAEMNVAKN

-279 HAEDTYKGGDM
+279 HAQDTFKGGDG
-290 KGDMNVI
+290 KGDMKVI
-297 KVMTHNALDAAK
+297 NVMTHEALDAAK

-345 FITKF
+345 FIAKF

-371 KDKSGRVVGV
+371 KNKDGRVVGV
-381 KATMN
+381 KATMD
-386 GASYTFNAKGGVVLA
+386 GSEYTFNAKGGVVLA

-458 DPISGVIELIADA
+458 DPISGAIELIADA

-495 LSEAILKQ
+495 LSEAILNQ
-503 TGGYCWVLWND
+503 TGRYCWVLWND

-522 VKEHPTEY
+522 VKAHANEY
-530 EAFTKQGIMA
+530 EAFTKQGIMT
-540 TCDDLKCVADFTKIP
+540 TCDDLKCIADFTKIP
-555 FDSLKGTVNRVSSMT
+555 FDQLQKTVKRVSDMA

-583 LVDMT
+583 LVDMQ

-599 SVHHTMGGVRIN
+599 STHHTMGGVRIN
-611 EKAQAL
+611 EKAEAL
-617 TAEGKAIPG
+617 TAEGKVIPG

-653 FGRIAGKAAAEAAK
+653 FGRIAGEAAAKAAK

>member
-1 MFFFSG
+1 MQFSRALIAG
-7 LFGDVEQIS
+7 LV
-16 HFDSYHPV
+16 
-24 GSTGEIIFLGAVVE
+24 
-38 IGEAIVIAS
+38 
-47 FYLEMAD
+47 
-54 FGAQFYTEAGRYT
+54 
-67 IIELVFHIHVMLFGG
+67 
-82 KVGIVFPRTA
+82 
-92 LCCSAFAAAVSAAP
+92 CSAFAAAVSAAP

-522 VKEHPTEY
+522 VREHPTEY

>member
-1 MFFFSG
+1 MKSTMIKSAVAMVFA
-7 LFGDVEQIS
+7 
-16 HFDSYHPV
+16 V
-24 GSTGEIIFLGAVVE
+24 G
-38 IGEAIVIAS
+38 
-47 FYLEMAD
+47 
-54 FGAQFYTEAGRYT
+54 
-67 IIELVFHIHVMLFGG
+67 
-82 KVGIVFPRTA
+82 
-92 LCCSAFAAAVSAAP
+92 FAAASMAAP
-106 VTTQGTGVGK
+106 VTAEGTGVGK
-116 HGDVTVA
+116 HGDITVA
-123 VTFDSGKIKDIKIVK
+123 VTFDAGKIQDIKIVK
-138 QQENPVLAAKVFT
+138 NAENPILAKKVFT
-151 DLKQHVIDTNSV
+151 DLKDQVVALSSTDV
-163 QLDAISG
+163 DLISG
-170 ATFSSKGFL
+170 ATFSAKGFI
-179 DAVADAAKKAGVTLS
+179 DAVNDAAKKAGVTLA

-199 AIKKAVKALPKES
+199 ALKKAARKLPKTS
-212 SYDVV
+212 NYDVV

-230 EAKNAGA
+230 TARNAGA

-279 HAEDTYKGGDM
+279 HAEDTFKGGDG
-290 KGDMNVI
+290 KGDMKVI
-297 KVMTHNALDAAK
+297 NVMTHQALDAAK

-345 FITKF
+345 FIAKF

-371 KDKSGRVVGV
+371 KNKDGRVVGV
-381 KATMN
+381 KATMD
-386 GASYTFNAKGGVVLA
+386 GSEYTFNAKGGVVLA

-458 DPISGVIELIADA
+458 DPISGAIELIADA

-495 LSEAILKQ
+495 LSEAILNQ
-503 TGGYCWVLWND
+503 TGRYCWVLWND
-514 KIGSISNT
+514 NIGKISNT
-522 VKEHPTEY
+522 VKAHANEY
-530 EAFTKQGIMA
+530 EAFTKQGIMT
-540 TCDDLKCVADFTKIP
+540 TCDDLKCIADFTKIP
-555 FDSLKGTVNRVSSMT
+555 FDQLRKTVKRVSDMA
-570 GKGNDKDFNHRSG
+570 GKGNDKDFNHRAG
-583 LVDMT
+583 LMDMQ

-599 SVHHTMGGVRIN
+599 STHHTMGGVRIN
-611 EKAQAL
+611 EKAEAL
-617 TAEGKAIPG
+617 TAEGKVIPG

-653 FGRIAGKAAAEAAK
+653 FGRIAGEAAAKAAK

>member
-1 MFFFSG
+1 
-7 LFGDVEQIS
+7 
-16 HFDSYHPV
+16 
-24 GSTGEIIFLGAVVE
+24 
-38 IGEAIVIAS
+38 
-47 FYLEMAD
+47 
-54 FGAQFYTEAGRYT
+54 
-67 IIELVFHIHVMLFGG
+67 MLF
-82 KVGIVFPRTA
+82 RQT
-92 LCCSAFAAAVSAAP
+92 LLAAAVGLMSAAAVAAP

-116 HGDVTVA
+116 HGDMTVA
-123 VTFDSGKIKDIKIVK
+123 VTFDNGRIQAIEIVK
-138 QQENPVLAAKVFT
+138 EAENPVLAKKVYT
-151 DLKQHVIDTNSV
+151 DLKAAVIASNSAD
-163 QLDAISG
+163 LDAISG

-179 DAVADAAKKAGVTLS
+179 DAVKDAAKKAGVTLS
-194 KADKK
+194 KADVK
-199 AIKKAVKALPKES
+199 AIKKVVKNIPAVS
-212 SYDVV
+212 NYDVV
-217 VIGAGGAGFSAAI
+217 VIGAGGAGFSSAI

-255 GAEMNAAKN
+255 GAEMNAARN

-270 GINDDSPEL
+270 GILDDSAER
-279 HAEDTYKGGDM
+279 HAADTFKGGDK
-290 KGDMNVI
+290 KGDMKVI
-297 KVMTHNALDAAK
+297 NVMTANALDAAK

-345 FITKF
+345 FIAKF

-358 IPVITNMKAEELI
+358 IPVITDMKAEELI
-371 KDKSGRVVGV
+371 KDKTGRVVGV
-381 KATMN
+381 KATSH
-386 GASYTFNAKGGVVLA
+386 GATYTFNAKGGVVLA

-407 NPEMVK
+407 NKAMVK

-433 EALYMAERAGAQ
+433 EALYMAKRAGAQ

-458 DPISGVIELIADA
+458 DPISGVIELIADS

-484 RFVEELQRRDV
+484 RFVEELERRDV

-503 TGGYCWVLWND
+503 TGNYCWVLWND
-514 KIGSISNT
+514 NIGKISNT

-540 TCDDLKCVADFTKIP
+540 TCPDLKCIADFTKMP
-555 FDSLKGTVNRVSSMT
+555 LKQLESTVKRVSSMA
-570 GKGNDKDFNHRSG
+570 GKGNDKDFHHRGG
-583 LVDMT
+583 LMDMSEG
-588 QGKYYVIKAVP
+588 QYYVIKAVP
-599 SVHHTMGGVRIN
+599 STHHTMGGVRIN

-617 TAEGKAIPG
+617 TAKGQVIPG

-653 FGRIAGKAAAEAAK
+653 FGRIAGEAAAFEAAARSAK

>member
-1 MFFFSG
+1 MKSTMIKSAVAMVFA
-7 LFGDVEQIS
+7 
-16 HFDSYHPV
+16 V
-24 GSTGEIIFLGAVVE
+24 G
-38 IGEAIVIAS
+38 
-47 FYLEMAD
+47 
-54 FGAQFYTEAGRYT
+54 
-67 IIELVFHIHVMLFGG
+67 
-82 KVGIVFPRTA
+82 
-92 LCCSAFAAAVSAAP
+92 FAAASMAAP
-106 VTTQGTGVGK
+106 VTAEGTGVGK
-116 HGDVTVA
+116 HGDITVA
-123 VTFDSGKIKDIKIVK
+123 VTFDAGKIQDIKIVK
-138 QQENPVLAAKVFT
+138 NAENPILAKKVFT
-151 DLKQHVIDTNSV
+151 DLKDQVVALSSTDV
-163 QLDAISG
+163 DLISG
-170 ATFSSKGFL
+170 ATFSAKGFI
-179 DAVADAAKKAGVTLS
+179 DAVNDAAKKAGVTLA

-199 AIKKAVKALPKES
+199 ALKKAARELPKTS
-212 SYDVV
+212 NYDVV

-230 EAKNAGA
+230 TARNAGA

-255 GAEMNAAKN
+255 GAEMNVAKN

-279 HAEDTYKGGDM
+279 HAQDTFKGGDG
-290 KGDMNVI
+290 KGDMKVI
-297 KVMTHNALDAAK
+297 NVMTHQALDAAK

-345 FITKF
+345 FIAKF

-371 KDKSGRVVGV
+371 KNKDGRVVGV
-381 KATMN
+381 KATMD
-386 GASYTFNAKGGVVLA
+386 GSEYTFNAKGGVVLA

-425 TDAPGTTG
+425 TDAPGSTG
-433 EALYMAERAGAQ
+433 EALYMAERAGAE

-458 DPISGVIELIADA
+458 DPLSGAIELIADA

-495 LSEAILKQ
+495 LSEAILNQ
-503 TGGYCWVLWND
+503 TGQYCWVLWND
-514 KIGSISNT
+514 NVGKISNT
-522 VKEHPTEY
+522 VKAHANEY
-530 EAFTKQGIMA
+530 EAFTKQGIMT
-540 TCDDLKCVADFTKIP
+540 TCDDLKCIADFTKIP
-555 FDSLKGTVNRVSSMT
+555 FDQLRKTVKRVSDMA
-570 GKGNDKDFNHRSG
+570 GKGNDKDFNHRAG
-583 LVDMT
+583 LMDMQ

-599 SVHHTMGGVRIN
+599 STHHTMGGVRIN
-611 EKAQAL
+611 EKAEAL
-617 TAEGKAIPG
+617 TAEGKVIPG

-653 FGRIAGKAAAEAAK
+653 FGRIAGEAAAKAAK

>member
-1 MFFFSG
+1 MK
-7 LFGDVEQIS
+7 
-16 HFDSYHPV
+16 
-24 GSTGEIIFLGAVVE
+24 STMIKSAVAMVF
-38 IGEAIVIAS
+38 A
-47 FYLEMAD
+47 
-54 FGAQFYTEAGRYT
+54 AG
-67 IIELVFHIHVMLFGG
+67 
-82 KVGIVFPRTA
+82 
-92 LCCSAFAAAVSAAP
+92 FAAASMAAP
-106 VTTQGTGVGK
+106 VTAQGTGVGK
-116 HGDVTVA
+116 HGDITVA
-123 VTFDSGKIKDIKIVK
+123 VTFDAGKIQDIKIVK
-138 QQENPVLAAKVFT
+138 NAENPILAKKVFT
-151 DLKQHVIDTNSV
+151 DLKDQVVALSSTDV
-163 QLDAISG
+163 DLVSG
-170 ATFSSKGFL
+170 ATFSAKGFI
-179 DAVADAAKKAGVTLS
+179 DAVNDAAKKAGVTLA

-199 AIKKAVKALPKES
+199 ALKKAARELPKTS
-212 SYDVV
+212 NYDVV

-230 EAKNAGA
+230 TAKNAGA

-255 GAEMNAAKN
+255 GAEMNVARN

-279 HAEDTYKGGDM
+279 HAQDTFKGGDG
-290 KGDMNVI
+290 KGDMKVI
-297 KVMTHNALDAAK
+297 NVMTHEALDAAK
-309 WCRDYLGVRF
+309 WCRDFLGVRF

-345 FITKF
+345 FIAKF

-371 KDKSGRVVGV
+371 KDKDGRVVGV
-381 KATMN
+381 KATMD
-386 GASYTFNAKGGVVLA
+386 GSEYTFNAKGGVVLA

-458 DPISGVIELIADA
+458 DPISGAIELIADA

-484 RFVEELQRRDV
+484 RFVNELETRDNV
-495 LSEAILKQ
+495 SAAELAQE
-503 TGGYCWVLWND
+503 GGYAYTILDQKMMDASSTYNGYFTKGYAVQADSYEALAEKLGID
-514 KIGSISNT
+514 PATFAATIGKISNT
-522 VKEHPTEY
+522 VKAHANEY
-530 EAFTKQGIMA
+530 EAFTKQGVMA
-540 TCDDLKCVADFTKIP
+540 TCDDLKCIADFTKIP
-555 FDSLKGTVNRVSSMT
+555 FDQLQKTVKRVSDMA
-570 GKGNDKDFNHRSG
+570 GKGNDKDFNHRAG
-583 LVDMT
+583 LMDMQ

-599 SVHHTMGGVRIN
+599 STHHTMGGVRIN
-611 EKAQAL
+611 EKAEAL

-653 FGRIAGKAAAEAAK
+653 FGRIAGEAAAKAAK

>member
-1 MFFFSG
+1 MKSTMIKSAVAMVFA
-7 LFGDVEQIS
+7 
-16 HFDSYHPV
+16 V
-24 GSTGEIIFLGAVVE
+24 G
-38 IGEAIVIAS
+38 
-47 FYLEMAD
+47 
-54 FGAQFYTEAGRYT
+54 
-67 IIELVFHIHVMLFGG
+67 
-82 KVGIVFPRTA
+82 
-92 LCCSAFAAAVSAAP
+92 FAAASMAAP
-106 VTTQGTGVGK
+106 VTAEGTGVGK
-116 HGDVTVA
+116 HGDITVA
-123 VTFDSGKIKDIKIVK
+123 VTFDAGKIQDIKIVK
-138 QQENPVLAAKVFT
+138 NAENPILAKKVFT
-151 DLKQHVIDTNSV
+151 DLKDQVVALSSTDV
-163 QLDAISG
+163 DLISG
-170 ATFSSKGFL
+170 ATFSAKGFI
-179 DAVADAAKKAGVTLS
+179 DAVNDAAKKAGVTLA

-199 AIKKAVKALPKES
+199 ALKTAARELPKTS
-212 SYDVV
+212 NYDVV

-230 EAKNAGA
+230 TARNAGA

-255 GAEMNAAKN
+255 GAEMNVAKN

-279 HAEDTYKGGDM
+279 HAQDTFKGGDG
-290 KGDMNVI
+290 KGDMKVI
-297 KVMTHNALDAAK
+297 NVMTHQALDAAK

-345 FITKF
+345 FIAKF

-371 KDKSGRVVGV
+371 KDKDGRVVGV
-381 KATMN
+381 KATMD
-386 GASYTFNAKGGVVLA
+386 GSEYTFNAKGGVVLA

-425 TDAPGTTG
+425 TDAPGSTG
-433 EALYMAERAGAQ
+433 EALYMAERAGAE

-458 DPISGVIELIADA
+458 DPLSGAIELIADA

-495 LSEAILKQ
+495 LSEAILNQ
-503 TGGYCWVLWND
+503 TGQYCWVLWND
-514 KIGSISNT
+514 NIGKISNT
-522 VKEHPTEY
+522 VKAHANEY
-530 EAFTKQGIMA
+530 EAFTKQGIMT
-540 TCDDLKCVADFTKIP
+540 TCDDLKCIADFTKIP
-555 FDSLKGTVNRVSSMT
+555 FDQLQKTVKRVSDMA
-570 GKGNDKDFNHRSG
+570 GKGNDKDFNHRAG
-583 LVDMT
+583 LMDMQ

-599 SVHHTMGGVRIN
+599 STHHTMGGVRIN
-611 EKAQAL
+611 EKAEAL
-617 TAEGKAIPG
+617 TAEGKVIPG

-653 FGRIAGKAAAEAAK
+653 FGRIAGEAAAKAAK

>member
-1 MFFFSG
+1 M
-7 LFGDVEQIS
+7 
-16 HFDSYHPV
+16 
-24 GSTGEIIFLGAVVE
+24 
-38 IGEAIVIAS
+38 
-47 FYLEMAD
+47 
-54 FGAQFYTEAGRYT
+54 QFKKT
-67 IIELVFHIHVMLFGG
+67 LL
-82 KVGIVFPRTA
+82 
-92 LCCSAFAAAVSAAP
+92 SAAAMLVAGTLSASLMAAP
-106 VTTQGTGVGK
+106 VTTEGTGVGK
-116 HGDVTVA
+116 HGDITVA
-123 VTFDSGKIKDIKIVK
+123 VTFDNGKIQDIKVVK
-138 QQENPVLAAKVFT
+138 TAENPILAQKVFT
-151 DLKQHVIDTNSV
+151 ELKDEIVAQNSTE
-163 QLDAISG
+163 LDMISG
-170 ATFSSKGFL
+170 ATFSSKGL
-179 DAVADAAKKAGVTLS
+179 VDAVNDAAKKAGVTLG

-199 AIKKAVKALPKES
+199 ALKKVARDLPKTS
-212 SYDVV
+212 NYDVV
-217 VIGAGGAGFSAAI
+217 VVGAGGAGFSAAI
-230 EAKNAGA
+230 TAKAAGA

-255 GAEMNAAKN
+255 GAEMNVAKN

-279 HAEDTYKGGDM
+279 HATDTFKGGDG
-290 KGDMNVI
+290 KGDMKVI
-297 KVMTHNALDAAK
+297 NVMTHQALDAAK
-309 WCRDYLGVRF
+309 WCRDYLGVQF

-345 FITKF
+345 FIAKF

-371 KDKSGRVVGV
+371 KDKDGRVVGV
-381 KATMN
+381 KATMD
-386 GASYTFNAKGGVVLA
+386 GAEYTFNAKGGVVLA

-433 EALYMAERAGAQ
+433 EALYMAERAGAE

-458 DPISGVIELIADA
+458 DPISGAIELIADA

-495 LSEAILKQ
+495 LSEAILNQ
-503 TGGYCWVLWND
+503 TGRYCWVLWND
-514 KIGSISNT
+514 NIGKISNT
-522 VKEHPTEY
+522 VKAHANEY

-540 TCDDLKCVADFTKIP
+540 TCDDLKCIADFTKIP
-555 FDSLKGTVNRVSSMT
+555 FDQLQATVKRVTDMA
-570 GKGNDKDFNHRSG
+570 GKGNDKDFKHRAG
-583 LVDMT
+583 LMDMS

-599 SVHHTMGGVRIN
+599 STHHTMGGVRIN
-611 EKAQAL
+611 EKAEAL
-617 TAEGKAIPG
+617 TADGKVIPG

-653 FGRIAGKAAAEAAK
+653 FGRIAGEAAAQAAK

>member
-1 MFFFSG
+1 MHFSRALIAG
-7 LFGDVEQIS
+7 LV
-16 HFDSYHPV
+16 
-24 GSTGEIIFLGAVVE
+24 
-38 IGEAIVIAS
+38 
-47 FYLEMAD
+47 
-54 FGAQFYTEAGRYT
+54 
-67 IIELVFHIHVMLFGG
+67 
-82 KVGIVFPRTA
+82 
-92 LCCSAFAAAVSAAP
+92 CSAFAAAVSAAP

-358 IPVITNMKAEELI
+358 IPIITNMKAEELI

>member
-1 MFFFSG
+1 MPRRQLQKTAWSLLRLYQLVFFEDCDQKSTKADG
-7 LFGDVEQIS
+7 LLSFVANCVKL
-16 HFDSYHPV
+16 YV
-24 GSTGEIIFLGAVVE
+24 YYRGEIDMRFSRALV
-38 IGEAIVIAS
+38 
-47 FYLEMAD
+47 
-54 FGAQFYTEAGRYT
+54 AG
-67 IIELVFHIHVMLFGG
+67 LV
-82 KVGIVFPRTA
+82 
-92 LCCSAFAAAVSAAP
+92 CSAFAATVSASP

-123 VTFDSGKIKDIKIVK
+123 VTFDGGKIKDIKIVK

-151 DLKQHVIDTNSV
+151 DLKQHIIDTNSV

-199 AIKKAVKALPKES
+199 AIKKVVKALPKES

-279 HAEDTYKGGDM
+279 HAKDTYLGGDK
-290 KGDMNVI
+290 KGDPKVINVL
-297 KVMTHNALDAAK
+297 THNALDAAK

-337 PVGHTGTE
+337 PIGHTGTE

-386 GASYTFNAKGGVVLA
+386 GASYTFNAEGGVVLA

-555 FDSLKGTVNRVSSMT
+555 FDSLKGTIDRVSSMT

-583 LVDMT
+583 LLDMT

>member
-1 MFFFSG
+1 MKSTMIKSAVAMVFA
-7 LFGDVEQIS
+7 
-16 HFDSYHPV
+16 V
-24 GSTGEIIFLGAVVE
+24 G
-38 IGEAIVIAS
+38 
-47 FYLEMAD
+47 
-54 FGAQFYTEAGRYT
+54 
-67 IIELVFHIHVMLFGG
+67 
-82 KVGIVFPRTA
+82 
-92 LCCSAFAAAVSAAP
+92 FAAASMAAP
-106 VTTQGTGVGK
+106 VTAEGTGVGK
-116 HGDVTVA
+116 HGDITVA
-123 VTFDSGKIKDIKIVK
+123 VTFDAGKIQDIKIVK
-138 QQENPVLAAKVFT
+138 NAENPILAKKVFT
-151 DLKQHVIDTNSV
+151 DLKDQVVALSSTDV
-163 QLDAISG
+163 DLISG
-170 ATFSSKGFL
+170 ATFSAKGFI
-179 DAVADAAKKAGVTLS
+179 DAVNDAAKKAGVTLA

-199 AIKKAVKALPKES
+199 ALKKAARELPKTS
-212 SYDVV
+212 NYDVV

-230 EAKNAGA
+230 TAKNAGA

-255 GAEMNAAKN
+255 GAEMNVAKN

-279 HAEDTYKGGDM
+279 HAQDTFKGGDG
-290 KGDMNVI
+290 KGDMKVI
-297 KVMTHNALDAAK
+297 NVMTHQALDAAK

-345 FITKF
+345 FIAKF

-371 KDKSGRVVGV
+371 KNKDGRVVGV
-381 KATMN
+381 KATMD
-386 GASYTFNAKGGVVLA
+386 GSEYTFNAKGGVVLA

-433 EALYMAERAGAQ
+433 EALYMAERAGAE

-458 DPISGVIELIADA
+458 DPISGAIELIADA

-495 LSEAILKQ
+495 LSEAILNQ
-503 TGGYCWVLWND
+503 TGRYCWVLWND

-522 VKEHPTEY
+522 VKAHANEY
-530 EAFTKQGIMA
+530 EAFTKQGVMT
-540 TCDDLKCVADFTKIP
+540 TCDDLKCIADFTKIP
-555 FDSLKGTVNRVSSMT
+555 FDQLQKTVKRVSDMA

-583 LVDMT
+583 LVDMQ

-599 SVHHTMGGVRIN
+599 STHHTMGGVRIN
-611 EKAQAL
+611 EKAEAL
-617 TAEGKAIPG
+617 TAEGKVIPG

-653 FGRIAGKAAAEAAK
+653 FGRIAGEAAAKAAK

>member
-1 MFFFSG
+1 MKSTMIKSAVAMVFA
-7 LFGDVEQIS
+7 
-16 HFDSYHPV
+16 V
-24 GSTGEIIFLGAVVE
+24 G
-38 IGEAIVIAS
+38 
-47 FYLEMAD
+47 
-54 FGAQFYTEAGRYT
+54 
-67 IIELVFHIHVMLFGG
+67 
-82 KVGIVFPRTA
+82 
-92 LCCSAFAAAVSAAP
+92 FAAASMAAP
-106 VTTQGTGVGK
+106 VTAEGTGVGK
-116 HGDVTVA
+116 HGDITVA
-123 VTFDSGKIKDIKIVK
+123 VTFDADKIQDIKIVK
-138 QQENPVLAAKVFT
+138 NAENPILAKKVFT
-151 DLKQHVIDTNSV
+151 DLKDQVVALSSTDV
-163 QLDAISG
+163 DLISG
-170 ATFSSKGFL
+170 ATFSAKGFI
-179 DAVADAAKKAGVTLS
+179 DAVNDAAKKAGVTLA

-199 AIKKAVKALPKES
+199 ALKKAARELPKTS
-212 SYDVV
+212 NYDVV

-230 EAKNAGA
+230 TAKNAGA

-255 GAEMNAAKN
+255 GAEMNVARN

-279 HAEDTYKGGDM
+279 HAQDTFKGGDG
-290 KGDMNVI
+290 KGDMKVI
-297 KVMTHNALDAAK
+297 NVMTHEALDAAK

-345 FITKF
+345 FIAKF

-371 KDKSGRVVGV
+371 KDKDGRVVGV
-381 KATMN
+381 KATMD
-386 GASYTFNAKGGVVLA
+386 GSEYTFNAKGGVVLA

-425 TDAPGTTG
+425 TDAPGSTG
-433 EALYMAERAGAQ
+433 EALYMAERAGAE

-458 DPISGVIELIADA
+458 DPLSGAIELIADA

-495 LSEAILKQ
+495 LSEAILNQ
-503 TGGYCWVLWND
+503 TGQYCWVLWND
-514 KIGSISNT
+514 NIGKISNT
-522 VKEHPTEY
+522 VKAHANEY
-530 EAFTKQGIMA
+530 EAFTKQGIMT
-540 TCDDLKCVADFTKIP
+540 TCDDLKCIADFTKIP
-555 FDSLKGTVNRVSSMT
+555 FDQLQKTVKRVSDMA

-583 LVDMT
+583 LVDMQ

-599 SVHHTMGGVRIN
+599 STHHTMGGVRIN
-611 EKAQAL
+611 EKAEAL
-617 TAEGKAIPG
+617 TAEGKVIPG

-653 FGRIAGKAAAEAAK
+653 FGRIAGEAAAKAAK

>member
-1 MFFFSG
+1 MHFSRALIAG
-7 LFGDVEQIS
+7 LV
-16 HFDSYHPV
+16 
-24 GSTGEIIFLGAVVE
+24 
-38 IGEAIVIAS
+38 
-47 FYLEMAD
+47 
-54 FGAQFYTEAGRYT
+54 
-67 IIELVFHIHVMLFGG
+67 
-82 KVGIVFPRTA
+82 
-92 LCCSAFAAAVSAAP
+92 CSAFAAAVSAAP

-199 AIKKAVKALPKES
+199 AIKKVVKTLPKES
-212 SYDVV
+212 TYDVV

-358 IPVITNMKAEELI
+358 IPVVTNMKAEELI

>member
-1 MFFFSG
+1 
-7 LFGDVEQIS
+7 
-16 HFDSYHPV
+16 
-24 GSTGEIIFLGAVVE
+24 
-38 IGEAIVIAS
+38 
-47 FYLEMAD
+47 
-54 FGAQFYTEAGRYT
+54 
-67 IIELVFHIHVMLFGG
+67 MLF
-82 KVGIVFPRTA
+82 RQT
-92 LCCSAFAAAVSAAP
+92 LLAAAVGLMSAAAVAAP

-116 HGDVTVA
+116 HGDMTVA
-123 VTFDSGKIKDIKIVK
+123 VTFDNGRIQVIEIVK
-138 QQENPVLAAKVFT
+138 EAENPVLAKKVYT
-151 DLKQHVIDTNSV
+151 DLKAAVIASNSAD
-163 QLDAISG
+163 LDAISG

-179 DAVADAAKKAGVTLS
+179 DAVKDAAKKAGVTLS
-194 KADKK
+194 KADAK
-199 AIKKAVKALPKES
+199 AIKKVVKNIPAVS
-212 SYDVV
+212 NYDVV

-255 GAEMNAAKN
+255 GAEMNAARN

-270 GINDDSPEL
+270 GILDDSAER
-279 HAEDTYKGGDM
+279 HAADTFKGGDK
-290 KGDMNVI
+290 KGDMKVI
-297 KVMTHNALDAAK
+297 NVMTANALDAAK

-345 FITKF
+345 FIAKF

-358 IPVITNMKAEELI
+358 IPVITDMKAEELI
-371 KDKSGRVVGV
+371 KDKTGRVVGV
-381 KATMN
+381 KATSH
-386 GASYTFNAKGGVVLA
+386 GATYTFNAKGGVVLA

-407 NPEMVK
+407 NKAMVK

-433 EALYMAERAGAQ
+433 EALYMAKRAGAQ

-458 DPISGVIELIADA
+458 DPISGVIELIADS

-484 RFVEELQRRDV
+484 RFVEELERRDV

-503 TGGYCWVLWND
+503 TGNYCWVLWND
-514 KIGSISNT
+514 NIGKISNT

-540 TCDDLKCVADFTKIP
+540 TCPDLKCIADFTKMP
-555 FDSLKGTVNRVSSMT
+555 LKQLESTVKRVSSMA
-570 GKGNDKDFNHRSG
+570 GKGNDKDFHHRGG
-583 LVDMT
+583 LMDMSEG
-588 QGKYYVIKAVP
+588 QYYVIKAVP
-599 SVHHTMGGVRIN
+599 STHHTMGGVRIN

-617 TAEGKAIPG
+617 TAKGQVIPG

-653 FGRIAGKAAAEAAK
+653 FGRIAGEAAAFEAAARSAK

>member
-1 MFFFSG
+1 MHFSRALIAG
-7 LFGDVEQIS
+7 LV
-16 HFDSYHPV
+16 
-24 GSTGEIIFLGAVVE
+24 
-38 IGEAIVIAS
+38 
-47 FYLEMAD
+47 
-54 FGAQFYTEAGRYT
+54 
-67 IIELVFHIHVMLFGG
+67 
-82 KVGIVFPRTA
+82 
-92 LCCSAFAAAVSAAP
+92 CSVFAAAVSAAP

-199 AIKKAVKALPKES
+199 AIKKVVKKVVKTLPKES
-212 SYDVV
+212 TYDVV